1 MIKMTRIFSFLLFIA
16 SVCGFQTIN
25 YFPRK
30 KTDCHHFIK
39 RIIPSFCQNET
50 YPTTP
55 SLNDKMIVLDT
66 LRVLNK
72 SFHDEKKRN
81 DKFSFETNITDNFR
95 TIGGYHDIKEELLQ
109 IKDILQNYRKY
120 EKYNIRTPKGIL
132 FEGPPGNGK
141 TLLAKCF
148 AGECGFHFIAV
159 SGAEFNEKYVGVG
172 AARVREIFHKA
183 RENQPCIIFIDELDA
198 IGGKR
203 IYNDDGSVV
212 ERFQTLNQLLIL
224 MDGFHSDKMQHVFI
238 VGATNQRDT
247 LDKALLRSGRFD
259 KIVHVPNPDRKTR
272 IEIIEIHRK
281 NKPIEQNI
289 DSTAIADITNGFSGA
304 DIENILNEA
313 CLVALRKDGMVDNL
327 EMMEDIRDKFI
338 MGVSSLKKEISVVTK
353 KRIAVHESGHLLVG
367 FLCSLHENPVR
378 VTVESTGRNS
388 FGYTIF
394 DHHKMSEEGI
404 FSKEYLTQKIMTLL
418 AGRIAEE
425 LIYGNEPSTGSVDDM
440 NRVKILALK
449 MVREHGM
456 TNKPLFSFQSERQK
470 ELMDK
475 QIQKEVEGC
484 YEKTK
489 TILKRNQDLL
499 VWFSNELLIKK
510 TMNER
515 DILFTIE
522 KGYNLFPS
530 TDTTT

>member
-1 MIKMTRIFSFLLFIA
+1 MTRIFSFLVFIA
-16 SVCGFQTIN
+16 SVCGFQQIN

-30 KTDCHHFIK
+30 KTDYPHFSK
-39 RIIPSFCQNET
+39 RIIPLFCQNDT
-50 YPTTP
+50 YHPLTP

-72 SFHDEKKRN
+72 SLHDEQKKN
-81 DKFSFETNITDNFR
+81 EKFAFEQNIKENFK
-95 TIGGYHDIKEELLQ
+95 TIGGYNDIKEELLQ
-109 IKDILQNYRKY
+109 IKDILQNYKKY

-132 FEGPPGNGK
+132 LEGPPGNGK

-183 RENQPCIIFIDELDA
+183 QENQPCIIFIDELDA

-203 IYNDDGSVV
+203 IYNDEGSVV
-212 ERFQTLNQLLIL
+212 ERFQTLNQLLVL
-224 MDGFHSDKMQHVFI
+224 MDGFSSDKMQHVFI
-238 VGATNQRDT
+238 IGATNQRDI

-281 NKPIEQNI
+281 NKPIDKNI
-289 DSTAIADITNGFSGA
+289 DSTAIADITNGLSGA

-313 CLVALRKDGMVDNL
+313 CLVALRKNGIVDNL
-327 EMMEDIRDKFI
+327 EMIEDVRDKLMI
-338 MGVSSLKKEISVVTK
+338 GVSSTKKEISVMTK

-367 FLCSLHENPVR
+367 FMSSLHENPVR
-378 VTVESTGRNS
+378 VTIESTGINS
-388 FGYTIF
+388 LGYTFF
-394 DHHKMSEEGI
+394 DHHQMNQEGI
-404 FSKEYLTQKIMTLL
+404 FSKEYLQQKIMTLL

-440 NRVKILALK
+440 NRVKILASK
-449 MVREHGM
+449 MVTEHGM

-475 QIQKEVEGC
+475 QIQKQVEEC

-489 TILKRNQDLL
+489 KLLKRNDDLL
-499 VWFSNELLIKK
+499 VWFSNELFIKK
-510 TMNER
+510 TMNETE
-515 DILFTIE
+515 ILFTME
-522 KGYNLFPS
+522 RGFNLFPS
-530 TDTTT
+530 TDITN